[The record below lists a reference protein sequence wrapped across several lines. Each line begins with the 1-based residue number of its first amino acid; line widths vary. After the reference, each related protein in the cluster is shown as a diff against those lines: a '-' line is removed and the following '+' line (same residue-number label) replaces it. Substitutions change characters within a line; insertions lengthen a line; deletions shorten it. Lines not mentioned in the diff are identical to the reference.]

1 MKNELIDIS
10 SLYNLL
16 NSKII
21 NNCTIEIT
29 NVCSFFCSH
38 CYIDKFKRKMMTFDE
53 FKNIVNQLLCIN
65 CNSILITGGEPTL
78 NPDFIKMYK
87 YAKEKGMFVS
97 INTNGFY
104 FNNDIKNIF
113 LKFKPNLIEIT
124 LYGYNKE
131 TYKKFTHVNDSYN
144 GVINSIEFLSI
155 NGIKFN
161 LKATLTK
168 ENYMYLAEMRKI
180 SYKYKCMF
188 RYDYILFPKINEV
201 NKGRN
206 ELSLTSK
213 EIISVIKQD
222 EGDTFYF
229 KERVKEIQKGK
240 NKNHYINKVFSC
252 KIAKEIIY
260 IDCNGFIKPCLVI
273 DKKYNIISWKI
284 KDAIE
289 DMRKYFDNIK
299 FENNFKCQ
307 NCYKRKL
314 CRYCPGRNF
323 LENGVYDTAS
333 KFYCNLADLLLE
345 EFKEVE

>member
-1 MKNELIDIS
+1 
-10 SLYNLL
+10 
-16 NSKII
+16 
-21 NNCTIEIT
+21 
-29 NVCSFFCSH
+29 
-38 CYIDKFKRKMMTFDE
+38 MTFDE

-201 NKGRN
+201 NKG
-206 ELSLTSK
+206 
-213 EIISVIKQD
+213 
-222 EGDTFYF
+222 
-229 KERVKEIQKGK
+229 K

-273 DKKYNIISWKI
+273 DKKYNIKSWKI

-307 NCYKRKL
+307 NCYKRKI